1 MRRFSAWLAEEGEI
15 DEDPLL
21 GLKAP
26 KLDSKVTDSLTDDE
40 LRRLLRPAAAA
51 TFAIGATRRS
61 CG

>member
-1 MRRFSAWLAEEGEI
+1 MRRFSAWLAEEGVI

-21 GLKAP
+21 GLNAP

-40 LRRLLRPAAAA
+40 LRRLLRPAAAE